1 MPSSFSLLATVPDT
15 HANAFQGCPETV
27 ESGNVFSSVTLFRK
41 HPSALSQLLSSN
53 GHHGTQEAMPLILL
67 PHAAVVAVSQLSV
80 AQLWSHTVCVAPQAA
95 AWQFWL
101 SRRPGTNGN
110 FLGSSQVRN
119 IDLCLGPCDADQR
132 DTISVLP
139 LLYHE
144 AMTKPVLGPPY
155 PHLIPILS
163 PTITASTPAFV
174 GEDSGTSQPRLP
186 PNVCS
191 RFLPGRSRQRQPL
204 LGGFPGPAES
214 VWRVIEG

>member
-119 IDLCLGPCDADQR
+119 IDLGLGPCDADQR
-132 DTISVLP
+132 DTSSVLP

-155 PHLIPILS
+155 PHLIPNHSCVHTCIRR
-163 PTITASTPAFV
+163 
-174 GEDSGTSQPRLP
+174 G
-186 PNVCS
+186 
-191 RFLPGRSRQRQPL
+191 RQRCESA
-204 LGGFPGPAES
+204 PAAAQCLFTLS
-214 VWRVIEG
+214 TRQIPPTSAAVGRVSRTSRVRLASH